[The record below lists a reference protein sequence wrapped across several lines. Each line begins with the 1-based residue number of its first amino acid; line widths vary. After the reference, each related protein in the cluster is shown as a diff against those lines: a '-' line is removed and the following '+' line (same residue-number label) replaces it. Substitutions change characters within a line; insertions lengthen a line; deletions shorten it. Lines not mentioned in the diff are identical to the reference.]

1 MDYIITITTS
11 VASAMLVFVLQAVL
25 RENHK
30 LKNER
35 EQKQEVKEKA
45 LEEGVLCL
53 LRAQLIEYHT
63 KYMESDYISTNGFQ
77 NWMLMYKA
85 YKALGGNGLIEHM
98 KEEIEGLHIGNHR
111 KEVSRHEERY

>member
-30 LKNER
+30 LKRER
-35 EQKQEVKEKA
+35 EKKQEEEEAA
-45 LEEGVLCL
+45 LKEGVLCL
-53 LRAQLIEYHT
+53 LRVQLIEYHS
-63 KYMESDYISTNGFQ
+63 KYMGSECVSTHGFQ

-85 YKALGGNGLIEHM
+85 YKALGGNGLIDHM
-98 KEEIEGLHIGNHR
+98 KDEIEGLHIGKYR
-111 KEVSRHEERY
+111 KEVDGNAIRH

>member
-1 MDYIITITTS
+1 MNYIITITTS

-30 LKNER
+30 LKRER
-35 EQKQEVKEKA
+35 EKKQEDEEAA
-45 LEEGVLCL
+45 LKEGVLCL
-53 LRAQLIEYHT
+53 LRVQLIEYHS
-63 KYMESDYISTNGFQ
+63 KYMKSECVSTNGFQ

-98 KEEIEGLHIGNHR
+98 KDEIESLHIGNHR
-111 KEVSRHEERY
+111 KEVDVNAVRY